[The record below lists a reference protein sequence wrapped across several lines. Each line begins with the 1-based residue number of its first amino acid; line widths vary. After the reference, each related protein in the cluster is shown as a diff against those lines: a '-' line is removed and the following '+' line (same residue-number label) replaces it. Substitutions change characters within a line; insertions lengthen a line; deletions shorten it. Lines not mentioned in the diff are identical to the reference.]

1 MKIVNIILFFIQ
13 LIFISN
19 RIDEGFDGGGLYK
32 AARPYYDYYYD
43 YGDYNGGGS
52 HGNGGNDDCK
62 RDKCDDNPSKSNIV
76 SDIILSGLEKG
87 AEAIKNKAGTIRFT
101 KNGKISPKYYKN
113 GWLGGSK
120 AKIKTYKL
128 GKFGKFA
135 SKGLKIIDFGTSA
148 YNIGSSFAE
157 DGVKCGIKTTIKE
170 LISFGGSA
178 LGSLVLPGIGTVI
191 GGYLG
196 DKLGEKITEE

>member
-1 MKIVNIILFFIQ
+1 MKIVSIILLFIQ
-13 LIFISN
+13 FFFISN
-19 RIDEGFDGGGLYK
+19 YRDDVGAYD
-32 AARPYYDYYYD
+32 YYDYYYYD
-43 YGDYNGGGS
+43 NYNGGGS

-62 RDKCDDNPSKSNIV
+62 RDKCNNNPSKRNIV
-76 SDIILSGLEKG
+76 SDFILSGGVEV
-87 AEAIKNKAGTIRFT
+87 IKNKKGTVRFT

-157 DGVKCGIKTTIKE
+157 DGVKCGIKTTIRE
-170 LISFGGSA
+170 LISYGGSA
-178 LGSLVLPGIGTVI
+178 LGSLILPGIGTVI